1 MFLNGNLLPIGD
13 GDGAS
18 YFEQRTQQNQ
28 KRLKKKNAKLI
39 APIL

>member
-1 MFLNGNLLPIGD
+1 MFLNGNLLPI